1 MKWAEPELNGV
12 VYIAQNLRPED
23 RREVYLSDRVGPRE
37 AVLRSWCE
45 SQICR
50 MIVMDDGEP
59 AGLTGVN
66 GDRIWMLGTPRLTS
80 TRKGCLQL
88 CREGRVWVEHCLQE
102 VGRPLWND
110 VYSKNTQSIAWLRSL
125 GFTVEQARPLGDS
138 GALFRRFWRA
148 A

>member
-12 VYIAQNLRPED
+12 VHIAQNLRPED

-88 CREGRVWVEHCLQE
+88 CREGRVWVEHCLQKWG
-102 VGRPLWND
+102 VRFGMTFIPRTRRALRGCGVWDSPL
-110 VYSKNTQSIAWLRSL
+110 SKPVL
-125 GFTVEQARPLGDS
+125 
-138 GALFRRFWRA
+138 
-148 A
+148 